1 MSTVYVQTYANVH
14 PTTAPSAAASEKK
27 KHQENSF
34 SQEQINTVLT
44 LNLSSTDLE
53 GNPQSPQYDLLSL
66 CRVVTG
72 VSTN

>member
-14 PTTAPSAAASEKK
+14 PTTAPSAAASGK